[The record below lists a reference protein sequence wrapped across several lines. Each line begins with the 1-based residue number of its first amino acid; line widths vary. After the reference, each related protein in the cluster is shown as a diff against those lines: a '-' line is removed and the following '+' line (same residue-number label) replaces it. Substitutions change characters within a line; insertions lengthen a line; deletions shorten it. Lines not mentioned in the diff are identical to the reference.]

1 VRHRIGWRSAFATS
15 VVSVSVGLA
24 CWTAS
29 AASETTLEAP
39 VVTVTAGKPSEF
51 AFTVSKSSGL
61 PGLVTFKVT
70 NRGTLAHA
78 FAVAGAATKVLR
90 PGQSALL
97 TVTFDKAGTYEYR
110 SSVQGQ
116 AAKGMKGRLVVV
128 STIPAAKPAK
138 PAKPASSSAP
148 APAVLPLA
156 GLAPATPAP
165 VEPPVLEAAPA
176 MAAEPEPPPKV
187 NQCGECHYD

>member
-1 VRHRIGWRSAFATS
+1 VRHRIGWRSTFATC
-15 VVSVSVGLA
+15 VVTVSVGLA

-29 AASETTLEAP
+29 AASEATFDAP
-39 VVTVTAGKPSEF
+39 VVSVTAGKPSEF
-51 AFTVSKSSGL
+51 AFTLSKTAGL

-70 NRGTLAHA
+70 NRGALAHA
-78 FAVAGAATKVLR
+78 FAVGGAATRILK

-97 TVTFDKAGTYEYR
+97 TVTFDKPGSYEYR

-128 STIPAAKPAK
+128 STLPPAK
-138 PAKPASSSAP
+138 PAPKPSSAP
-148 APAVLPLA
+148 APMPLTD
-156 GLAPATPAP
+156 LAPATPAP
-165 VEPPVLEAAPA
+165 VEPPVLQAAPV
-176 MAAEPEPPPKV
+176 MPEPEPPPKV

>member
-1 VRHRIGWRSAFATS
+1 MRYRIGWRSAFATC

-29 AASETTLEAP
+29 AASETTLDAP
-39 VVTVTAGKPSEF
+39 VITVTAGKPSEF
-51 AFTVSKSSGL
+51 AFTLSKSSGL

-78 FAVAGAATKVLR
+78 FSVAGAATRALR

-97 TVTFDKAGTYEYR
+97 TVTFDKPGAYEYR
-110 SSVQGQ
+110 SSLQGQ

-128 STIPAAKPAK
+128 STIALPKPK
-138 PAKPASSSAP
+138 SAP
-148 APAVLPLA
+148 APAVMPLTD
-156 GLAPATPAP
+156 LAPATPAP
-165 VEPPVLEAAPA
+165 VAPPVLEAAPA
-176 MAAEPEPPPKV
+176 MTPEPEPPPKV

>member
-1 VRHRIGWRSAFATS
+1 VRHRIGWRAAFATS
-15 VVSVSVGLA
+15 FVTVSVGLV
-24 CWTAS
+24 CWSAS
-29 AASETTLEAP
+29 AAGNATLAPP
-39 VVTVTAGKPSEF
+39 VVSVTAGKPSEF
-51 AFTVSKSSGL
+51 AFTLSKSSGL

-78 FAVAGAATKVLR
+78 FAVAGAATKILR

-97 TVTFDKAGTYEYR
+97 TVSFEKPGAYEYS

-128 STIPAAKPAK
+128 APVTAPK
-138 PAKPASSSAP
+138 P
-148 APAVLPLA
+148 APAHAPQPLA
-156 GLAPATPAP
+156 DLAPATPAP
-165 VEPPVLEAAPA
+165 VDPPVLQAAPV
-176 MAAEPEPPPKV
+176 MPEPEPPPKV

>member
-1 VRHRIGWRSAFATS
+1 VRHRIGWRSAVATG

-24 CWTAS
+24 AWTAS
-29 AASETTLEAP
+29 AAGDSMLEAP
-39 VVTVTAGKPSEF
+39 VVTVAAGKPSEF
-51 AFTVSKSSGL
+51 AFTLSKASGL

-78 FAVAGAATKVLR
+78 FAVGGAATKILK
-90 PGQSALL
+90 PGQTVLL
-97 TVTFDKAGTYEYR
+97 TVAFEKAGTYEYR

-128 STIPAAKPAK
+128 SPLPAPKPAPKPAAA
-138 PAKPASSSAP
+138 AAP
-148 APAVLPLA
+148 APLPLA
-156 GLAPATPAP
+156 ALAPATPAP
-165 VEPPVLEAAPA
+165 VEPPVLEAAPV
-176 MAAEPEPPPKV
+176 MTAEPEPPPKV